1 MILANTFSKKGGFNS
16 FVFIQA
22 FLPELKPNRV
32 DFRTANK
39 YPYRILE
46 KYHGSTKNTT
56 ISYGSID
63 NNKRTYVFTYMLGLN
78 RLKTYLNDL
87 LEVDVC
93 INLGYF
99 EWHTVH
105 QMYEPI
111 KQRMNVDKFN
121 KN

>member
-1 MILANTFSKKGGFNS
+1 MEAQK
-16 FVFIQA
+16 IQ
-22 FLPELKPNRV
+22 LYSMEV
-32 DFRTANK
+32 
-39 YPYRILE
+39 YV
-46 KYHGSTKNTT
+46 
-56 ISYGSID
+56 D

-111 KQRMNVDKFN
+111 KRRM
-121 KN
+121 